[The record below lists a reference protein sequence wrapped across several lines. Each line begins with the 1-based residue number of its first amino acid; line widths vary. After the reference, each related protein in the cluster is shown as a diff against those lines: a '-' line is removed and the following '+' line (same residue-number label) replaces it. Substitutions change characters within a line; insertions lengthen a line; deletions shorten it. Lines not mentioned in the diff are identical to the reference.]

1 MPHDLDVPQ
10 NLDLIESFDLAAAL
24 HVLRPSEYTAAL
36 IQTLRGMGRF
46 VRGAAVLDVGSGS
59 GVVLAAMAG
68 LGATSLCGIDSEA
81 QAIRTGEILL
91 GSVGATG
98 DFHRGDLWQP
108 VAGRRFDL
116 VISNLPHFP
125 TDCREF
131 PGRLPSWSH
140 GGQDGRRLLDPFL
153 DDLAAHL
160 TPSGRA
166 VITHN
171 AFVGL
176 AETRRRLALHGL
188 QAAIRRTVMLALPN
202 EKLKVLTP
210 EIRAREEG
218 RTIHSIGAYSFAQ
231 MHVLDIR
238 TARTDR

>member
-1 MPHDLDVPQ
+1 MPHDLDVPP

-36 IQTLRGMGRF
+36 IQTLSGMGRF
-46 VRGAAVLDVGSGS
+46 VRGAAVLEIGSGS
-59 GVVLAAMAG
+59 GVVLAALAR
-68 LGATSLCGIDSEA
+68 LGAKSLCGIDSEA

-91 GSVGATG
+91 ASLGATG
-98 DFHRGDLWQP
+98 EFHHGDLWQP

-116 VISNLPHFP
+116 VIANLPHFP

-140 GGQDGRRLLDPFL
+140 GGRDGRRLLAPFL

-176 AETRRRLALHGL
+176 AETRRHLAMRGL
-188 QAAIRRTVMLALPN
+188 QAEIRRTVMLALPN

-210 EIRAREEG
+210 EIREREEG
-218 RTIHSIGAYSFAQ
+218 RTIHSIGAYSFAR
-231 MHVLDIR
+231 MYVLDIR
-238 TARTDR
+238 VVRTGR